1 MIFVVVSAIVTMI
14 ATVVAMIWMC
24 TVHGM
29 TAAAMISPISPAA
42 PKNTAGGG
50 EQADDAD

>member
-1 MIFVVVSAIVTMI
+1 MASTIVTMV
-14 ATVVAMIWMC
+14 ATLFAMIRMC

-29 TAAAMISPISPAA
+29 TAAARTSPISPAT

-50 EQADDAD
+50 EQADDTD

>member
-1 MIFVVVSAIVTMI
+1 MASAIVAMI
-14 ATVVAMIWMC
+14 ATVVAMIRMC

-29 TAAAMISPISPAA
+29 TAAAMISPISAA
-42 PKNTAGGG
+42 SPKNTAGGG